1 METKSCIK
9 VHKLSE
15 HNRAAAIDA
24 AQKELQ
30 QLKRLLSG
38 AAELSEELA
47 YIRASFRKGPPP
59 EKEPFLLTA
68 DLQENEHLL
77 RVVFRDCSDILYRK
91 LRVGKKLALLVYA
104 HGLTDEAGLAK
115 NVIQPLSKLGS
126 IQTEDTDSIVPLIE
140 NTIYAAGVQAVQSTG
155 EVLEEVMSGHTLL
168 LLDGFAQ
175 ALLLGMT
182 QFAKRSI
189 GDSKSEGVIRGAH
202 EAFNETLADNI
213 GLLRRRSKDANLKTI
228 ILTVGRKSKT
238 RVCLVYVGNLVKPDL
253 LDEVERRIQNISTD
267 IVLASYRIE
276 EAISSHPWSPFPQA
290 ELAER
295 PDSIL
300 TAVYNGR
307 VGVLVDGTPFAF
319 VVPSTYYSAMQAV
332 DDYTAPPLAASLI
345 RLVRHLSAFIAIYLP
360 SIYIAI
366 ISYHPGM
373 LPTTLAISIAE
384 LRAKTPFPSI
394 LEVLAMVVVLEIF
407 QEAIV
412 RIPEKIVTAVSVLG
426 SFVIGT
432 TVVEAGLI
440 NPLLVVVMAI
450 TAIASYTAAYN
461 LNIAFR
467 VSRVMVLILASIL
480 GLYGVMLGLLG
491 LTIHLCS
498 LHSFGESYIGGVFD
512 ITLME
517 DWKDTLIRLPYEV
530 NPARPKVFG
539 AQDRTKGGDRNA

>member
-1 METKSCIK
+1 MRTQSGQKA
-9 VHKLSE
+9 HKLSRQNSE
-15 HNRAAAIDA
+15 AGVEAAR
-24 AQKELQ
+24 
-30 QLKRLLSG
+30 KRLRQLQTLQSG
-38 AAELSEELA
+38 AAELSEEFA
-47 YIRASFRKGPPP
+47 NVVADFRQGPPP
-59 EKEPFLLTA
+59 ENEPFLFTGNLA
-68 DLQENEHLL
+68 ENEQLL

-91 LRVGKKLALLVYA
+91 LRVGEKLALLVYA

-115 NVIQPLSKLGS
+115 NVIQPLSQLVS
-126 IQTEDTDSIVPLIE
+126 IQKEDADSLVSIIE
-140 NTIYAAGVQAVQSTG
+140 NTIYAAGIQPVGSTRQI
-155 EVLEEVMSGHTLL
+155 LEEVMSGHTLL
-168 LLDGFAQ
+168 LIDGSPQ
-175 ALLLGMT
+175 ALLLGLT
-182 QFAKRSI
+182 QFAKRNI

-213 GLLRRRSKDANLKTI
+213 GLVRRRSKDTNLKTTL
-228 ILTVGRKSKT
+228 LTVGEKSKT

-267 IVLASYRIE
+267 IVLSSYRIE

-295 PDSIL
+295 PDSLL
-300 TAVYNGR
+300 TAAYNGR

-319 VVPSTYYSAMQAV
+319 IVPSTYYSAMQAV
-332 DDYTAPPLAASLI
+332 DDYTAQPLGATLI

-360 SIYIAI
+360 ALYIAI
-366 ISYHPGM
+366 VSYHPGM

-384 LRAKTPFPSI
+384 LRSKTPFPSI
-394 LEVLAMVVVLEIF
+394 LEVVAMVVALEIF
-407 QEAIV
+407 QEAVV

-467 VSRVMVLILASIL
+467 ISRITVLILASIL
-480 GLYGVMLGLLG
+480 GLYGVMLGLLA
-491 LTIHLCS
+491 LTTHLCS
-498 LHSFGESYIGGVFD
+498 LHSFGESYIGGMFD

-517 DWKDTLIRLPYEV
+517 DWKDTLIRLPYEF
-530 NPARPKVFG
+530 NPARPKVYG
-539 AQDRTKGGDRNA
+539 AQDRTKGGGRNA